1 MAHIRKQIRAEV
13 TATLNAV
20 PALSGKVF
28 KTRLKRFAQT
38 DLPRFVVYTLD
49 ESSESDGTADGMM
62 RQLNLLIEII
72 VKGNDLIDDPV
83 DDYAEL
89 IEVTLQN
96 DRKRGGLAFDTTLTS
111 TRLSTT
117 KDGEEKTG
125 HGLMTYTVVYRTA
138 RANPAISN
146 P

>member
-1 MAHIRKQIRAEV
+1 MVHIRKQLRAEV

-20 PALSGKVF
+20 PSLSGKVH

-38 DLPRFVVYTLD
+38 DLPRVVVYTMD
-49 ESSESDGTADGMM
+49 EASESDGSAHGMM
-62 RQLNLLIEII
+62 RQVTLLIEII
-72 VKGNDLIDDPV
+72 VKGNELIDDAV
-83 DDYAEL
+83 DDLAEI

-111 TRLSTT
+111 TRLSIAQ
-117 KDGEEKTG
+117 DGEEKTG
-125 HGLMTYTVVYRTA
+125 HGVLTYSVVYRTA